1 MTYSIQSSSNRR
13 PLAKAVHQFSASSN
27 AKWVPINKSFI
38 SLTQII
44 LRAAVERLGLANLA
58 VTLRCISSQGYR
70 HLILVSH
77 QESLQLTQL
86 ATVGHLEE
94 FIISTEM
101 SISPQQERLAAEAA
115 VTLPIDYG
123 AQRLG
128 YVHAMRRVVDE
139 HVSADRA
146 LVADLGV
153 TIDAALQ
160 QGLSVLVAELL
171 GIIKRYQTRHRAI
184 YIYGDQVY
192 WIGNSEAL
200 RQVDRRLGELTLEPK
215 PVLIR
220 GDKGTGKM
228 IAARSLHCLR
238 HTEMVAFIESSCN
251 EWEEGAAAS
260 VLQALYNYARGGTLL
275 LRNLDRLSAAAVE
288 ALLNFLDE
296 RQRETYRRGAADVGL
311 VFTLSERQLPLN
323 PLLERWL
330 RLNAAALILPNLTE
344 RCVDIRDLACFF
356 MRELAPNTELD
367 LTEEAW
373 QILETFEWPANVAQ
387 LKQLVHSLVLAASSP
402 RIDAEQLQQ
411 FLRVA

>member
-1 MTYSIQSSSNRR
+1 MSYSIQSSSNRR

-44 LRAAVERLGLANLA
+44 LRAAVARLGLANLA

-77 QESLQLTQL
+77 QESLQLAQL
-86 ATVGHLEE
+86 AAIGHVEE

-101 SISPQQERLAAEAA
+101 SISPKEERLAVEAA

-123 AQRLG
+123 TQHLG
-128 YVHAMRRVVDE
+128 YVHAMRSVITPDISSDEALVVGAAVVDA
-139 HVSADRA
+139 SLQRG
-146 LVADLGV
+146 LADLV
-153 TIDAALQ
+153 E
-160 QGLSVLVAELL
+160 ELL
-171 GIIKRYQTRHRAI
+171 GIIQRYQTRHRAI

-192 WIGNSEAL
+192 WIGHSEAL
-200 RQVDRRLGELTLEPK
+200 RQVDRRLGELVAEPK

-260 VLQALYNYARGGTLL
+260 VLQALYSYARGGTLL
-275 LRNLDRLSAAAVE
+275 LRNLDKLSPMAIGV
-288 ALLNFLDE
+288 LLSFLQE
-296 RQRETYRRGAADVGL
+296 RQRDTFGRSQPSLGIIC
-311 VFTLSERQLPLN
+311 TLSARHLPLN
-323 PLLERWL
+323 PVLERWL
-330 RLNAAALILPNLTE
+330 QLNTADLILPNLSE
-344 RCVDIRDLACFF
+344 RCVDIRDLASFF
-356 MRELAPNTELD
+356 IYEFASGAEVV
-367 LTEEAW
+367 LTEDAW
-373 QILETFEWPANVAQ
+373 QMLEAFEWKDNVVQ
-387 LKQLVHSLVLAASSP
+387 LKRVLEALVLNAPSLS
-402 RIDAEQLQQ
+402 IDALQVQQL
-411 FLRVA
+411 LRLE